1 MSNQIGSTNHDLWV
15 NEQLQD
21 VEFAAE
27 FLNTAMEDDN
37 PKVFLLALRK
47 VVDARCKISVICVK
61 TGLSQETINRELAG
75 INGLSVKTL
84 TVILRQSGFSL
95 CFSPVRE

>member
-27 FLNTAMEDDN
+27 FLNTAMEDDD
-37 PKVFLLALRK
+37 PEVFLLALRK
-47 VVDARCKISVICVK
+47 VVDARCKIRVIAAR
-61 TGLSQETINRELAG
+61 TGRSQQTINPELAG
-75 INGLSVKTL
+75 INDLTVKTL
-84 TVILRQSGFSL
+84 TAVLHDTGLKL